1 MVQGGLTGRDYADIL
16 CKPLPA
22 SGVYA
27 KTATQLPVAGKDLMK
42 RTILST
48 ILAVLVLTGTAADA
62 AAQSKIGTVD
72 VQRVRT
78 DNAEF
83 KTALK
88 EIDDMVADFERRR
101 DQRQLELQELSED
114 MQLAQEQNVSASVD
128 RMRAELQAKSQDYQ
142 TFMEETF
149 GEAGII
155 ETKSSELLAPIYTKL
170 ADAAKSVAKA
180 QTLDIILDL
189 EQVNPLFVSES
200 LDVTDAVLAEMAKLR

>member
-1 MVQGGLTGRDYADIL
+1 
-16 CKPLPA
+16 
-22 SGVYA
+22 
-27 KTATQLPVAGKDLMK
+27 MK
-42 RTILST
+42 STILST
-48 ILAVLVLTGTAADA
+48 ILAVLVLSGSAADA
-62 AAQSKIGTVD
+62 AAQSKVGTVD
-72 VQRVRT
+72 VQRVRK

-83 KTALK
+83 KAALK
-88 EIDDMVADFERRR
+88 EIDDMVVDFERRR
-101 DQRQLELQELSED
+101 DQRQLELQELAED

-128 RMRAELQAKSQDYQ
+128 RMRAELQAESQDYQ

-170 ADAAKSVAKA
+170 ADAAKSVAKS

-200 LDVTDAVLAEMAKLR
+200 LDVTDAVLAEMAKMR